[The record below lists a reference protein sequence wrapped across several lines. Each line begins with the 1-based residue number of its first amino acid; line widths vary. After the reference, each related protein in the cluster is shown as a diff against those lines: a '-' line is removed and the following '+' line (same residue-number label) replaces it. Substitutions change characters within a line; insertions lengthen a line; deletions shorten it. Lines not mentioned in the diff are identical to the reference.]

1 MHPVIYGDVYFL
13 INFSMDYLSLFLLA
27 KLLHLKEK
35 SGRMAASAAV
45 GALGA
50 TGSLLIPGT
59 VLPTLVT
66 FFLPMAM
73 VPIAFGR
80 TPLLTFFKRYALLF
94 GVSFAMGG
102 VMTAVYYLVG
112 NLVTAR
118 KIVIGER
125 VDTLYGALPGWVLA
139 LAAGLAALFAFLF
152 SRFAKRS
159 AETKTARVTVI
170 DEGREVSFTALCDSG
185 NLLTEPFGG
194 TPVIVAGE
202 AVFAA
207 LLSGERMAFLTS
219 GKVPAAAG
227 CGSVREGKE
236 ADAFKD
242 AKGAAAK
249 GAAAK
254 VAAEEGAFRKFRFIP
269 AATVSG
275 TDLLRGYLPD
285 AVLVDGVRKTA
296 CLALDK
302 SGRSFG
308 DCDAILPPGLLE

>member
-27 KLLHLKEK
+27 KLLHLREK
-35 SGRMAASAAV
+35 TARMAASAGL

-66 FFLPMAM
+66 FLLPMAM
-73 VPIAFGR
+73 VPVAFGR
-80 TPLLTFFKRYALLF
+80 TPFLTFLKRYALLF

-139 LAAGLAALFAFLF
+139 IAAGLAALFAFLF

-170 DEGREVSFTALCDSG
+170 DEGREVCFTALCDSG

-194 TPVIVAGE
+194 LPVIVAGE

-207 LLSGERMAFLTS
+207 LLSGERLAFLKS
-219 GKVPAAAG
+219 GKVPAMAG
-227 CGSVREGKE
+227 CGGAQKGGRAAE
-236 ADAFKD
+236 
-242 AKGAAAK
+242 KGA
-249 GAAAK
+249 
-254 VAAEEGAFRKFRFIP
+254 EESALRKFRFIP